1 MMSMAEFGSY
11 IYKKRKEKGLTQ
23 EAFASLLGITPQ
35 AVSKWENGI
44 GYPDISLFPEIAKV
58 FGSSIDAL
66 FGSGVDKGDDG
77 SPETIDGLTKVATL
91 GNRVCYSNK
100 AVLDI
105 SDSTVRFA
113 DGSKADLLDGSV
125 VNTGRGEVC
134 FFESEPQNKKHVD
147 HRPLRFE
154 NELEPFTGICAD
166 VNGSYDLEI
175 MKSEDGVFK
184 IIADGSQ
191 SFVDSL
197 EMRISDGVF
206 VLSNK
211 VERENFRGRN
221 LVRIYVG
228 FDLGSELEITVNGC
242 GTCNIAPDFK
252 KTKVTVNGSGVVNAK
267 NSGSVFG
274 TVNGSGVLKFDA
286 CDDVSFDVNG
296 SGDIDAKSCSDAKV
310 RIHGSGDVKIGNVG
324 GNSDIEIHGSG
335 DVGLSGISN
344 RFVCSIDGSGDI
356 HGENLTVH
364 EAEIRADGEGEIVLG
379 RIIERSYEKLSKNAK
394 LRVAQR
400 G

>member
-1 MMSMAEFGSY
+1 MMSMAEFGRY
-11 IYKKRKEKGLTQ
+11 IYGKRKEKGLTQ
-23 EAFASLLGITPQ
+23 EGFASLLGITPQ

-44 GYPDISLFPEIAKV
+44 GYPDISLFPEIARV
-58 FGSSIDAL
+58 LGVSIDAL
-66 FGSGVDKGDDG
+66 FGSDGDKGDDG
-77 SPETIDGLTKVATL
+77 SPETIDGLTKVATF

-100 AVLDI
+100 AVSDI
-105 SDSTVRFA
+105 SGNTVRFA
-113 DGSKADLLDGSV
+113 DGSKADLADGSV

-134 FFESEPQNKKHVD
+134 FFESEAQKKSRVD
-147 HRPLRFE
+147 DSPSKLE
-154 NELEPFTGICAD
+154 KELEPFTGICAD
-166 VNGSYDLEI
+166 VNGSYDLDI
-175 MKSEDGVFK
+175 IKSEDGVFK
-184 IIADGSQ
+184 ITADGSQ
-191 SFVDSL
+191 SFVGSL

-211 VERENFRGRN
+211 VERQFFRGRN

-267 NSGSVFG
+267 NSGSVSG
-274 TVNGSGVLKFDA
+274 RVNGSGVLKFDA
-286 CDDVSFDVNG
+286 CDDVCFVVNG

-310 RIHGSGDVKIGNVG
+310 CIRGSGDVKIGKVG
-324 GNSDIEIHGSG
+324 GNTDIEIHGSG
-335 DVGLSGISN
+335 DVGISGISD
-344 RFVCSIDGSGDI
+344 RFVCRIDGSGDI

-379 RIIERSYEKLSKNAK
+379 RIIERSFEKLSKNAK
-394 LRVAQR
+394 LRVAHR